1 MGAYFAGH
9 YPAAGSFLLLI
20 LAGIVVGG
28 SAGLIVER
36 GLLRPMYGRDEMVL
50 VLVTYAAFLVF
61 EDLIK
66 LVWGVDPYFAYQ
78 PYELLGRVS
87 IGGIGF
93 AVYDLGLFALA
104 IVIGVAAWWALERT
118 RSGKL
123 LRAVI
128 HDREI
133 STAMGIN
140 VARMFTATFV
150 IGAILGA
157 LGGAIT
163 APAISVVP
171 GIGVDVIVL
180 AFAVSIIGGLGSVAG
195 AADRCARGRARS
207 RLRRSFTT
215 RGRVVRDLCSHGHR
229 TRISATGPIRATGC
243 PEDLTCVLS
252 PSLTLVLAA
261 LLVAGPLMPSWL
273 VFLLTVAF
281 AKGLVVLGLLVMMRA
296 GLVSFGQGLYYGL
309 GAYTAGLATNFL
321 GVTDAIALVV
331 LGGIVSAVAG
341 YVLGFI
347 MARYREIFFAML
359 SLALSMILYGI
370 LVRSAALGST
380 DGFNLPPPN
389 FFGFAVDGQ
398 TGRLLIY
405 ALTII
410 IGGRHCHNVA
420 PLRKFAGRRDRRGD
434 SDK

>member
-20 LAGIVVGG
+20 LAGIVVGA

-36 GLLRPMYGRDEMVL
+36 GLLRPMYGRDEVVL

-93 AVYDLGLFALA
+93 AAYDLGLFALA

-128 HDREI
+128 YDREI

-195 AADRCARGRARS
+195 AAIGALVVGLARACAVHLLPEVELFVIYAVMATVLAFRPQGLFGRPAARKS
-207 RLRRSFTT
+207 DMRS
-215 RGRVVRDLCSHGHR
+215 V
-229 TRISATGPIRATGC
+229 PI
-243 PEDLTCVLS
+243 
-252 PSLTLVLAA
+252 LTLALAA
-261 LLVAGPLMPSWL
+261 LLGAGPLMPSWL

-331 LGGIVSAVAG
+331 LGGLVSAVAG

-410 IGGRHCHNVA
+410 TAAGAAIGCTA
-420 PLRKFAGRRDRRGD
+420 
-434 SDK
+434 S

>member
-1 MGAYFAGH
+1 
-9 YPAAGSFLLLI
+9 
-20 LAGIVVGG
+20 
-28 SAGLIVER
+28 
-36 GLLRPMYGRDEMVL
+36 MYGRDEVVL

-195 AADRCARGRARS
+195 AAIGAFVVGLARACAVH
-207 RLRRSFTT
+207 L
-215 RGRVVRDLCSHGHR
+215 L
-229 TRISATGPIRATGC
+229 
-243 PEDLTCVLS
+243 PEVELFVIYAVMAS
-252 PSLTLVLAA
+252 VLAFR
-261 LLVAGPLMPSWL
+261 P
-273 VFLLTVAF
+273 
-281 AKGLVVLGLLVMMRA
+281 
-296 GLVSFGQGLYYGL
+296 QGLFGRP
-309 GAYTAGLATNFL
+309 A
-321 GVTDAIALVV
+321 
-331 LGGIVSAVAG
+331 
-341 YVLGFI
+341 
-347 MARYREIFFAML
+347 ARKI
-359 SLALSMILYGI
+359 
-370 LVRSAALGST
+370 
-380 DGFNLPPPN
+380 
-389 FFGFAVDGQ
+389 
-398 TGRLLIY
+398 
-405 ALTII
+405 
-410 IGGRHCHNVA
+410 
-420 PLRKFAGRRDRRGD
+420 
-434 SDK
+434 